1 MIDNTI
7 FLIVVCL
14 VPWLCYKAAKLDD
27 KEREVAAEQTTKKKQ
42 K

>member
-1 MIDNTI
+1 MIDNAI

-14 VPWLCYKAAKLDD
+14 VPWLCYKATKLDD
-27 KEREVAAEQTTKKKQ
+27 KEREVSDQQTTKKKL

>member
-1 MIDNTI
+1 MIDNAI
-7 FLIVVCL
+7 FLIVMCL

-27 KEREVAAEQTTKKKQ
+27 KEREVSEQKTTKKKL

>member
-1 MIDNTI
+1 MIDNAI

-27 KEREVAAEQTTKKKQ
+27 KDREVHDQQSTKKKL